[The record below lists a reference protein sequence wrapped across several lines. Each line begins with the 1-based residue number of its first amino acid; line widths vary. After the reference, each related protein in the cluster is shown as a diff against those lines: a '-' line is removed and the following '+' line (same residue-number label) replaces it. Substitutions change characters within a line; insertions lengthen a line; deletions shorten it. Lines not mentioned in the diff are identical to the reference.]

1 MPDPIKQIRILLIA
15 LTGFCFT
22 HLSAQDTFVFKGD
35 TGTAGLLVYKTALN
49 KAKMEPYRL
58 RNSRAVLVFE
68 NVSFTVELLS
78 ATELMNMGKR
88 IIPADYPLAFPI
100 TFEMPL
106 FSVSADGWLLARY
119 SNKSSKFH

>member
-1 MPDPIKQIRILLIA
+1 
-15 LTGFCFT
+15 
-22 HLSAQDTFVFKGD
+22 VFKGD